1 LTTRTAPTLADI
13 RAARERIAGVAS
25 VTPVFAS
32 ETFSRVT
39 GRSVL
44 LKAENLQRTGSFKIR
59 GAVNKIAT
67 LSDAERAAGVVAA
80 TAGNHGQAVAWAAR
94 EAGVPATIFMA
105 RDSPTAKVEA
115 TLTYGGRVELDCDSL
130 EHAFELAQAYAAETG
145 AAFVHA
151 FEDEAVIAGQG
162 TIGLELAEQA
172 SEADLVV
179 LPIGGGGLAS
189 GISIALRE
197 LLPRA
202 RLVGVQAANCAPLA
216 GSEVHGTTIA
226 EGIAVKRPGE
236 LTSSILREL
245 LDEIVTVTDE
255 EIAEVMVLLAER
267 AKLVVEGAGAAALAA
282 LVSGR
287 LGGEGDGGTALALL
301 SGGNIDP
308 TLLIQVMRHGLTV
321 AGRYLALRTRV
332 PDRPG
337 ELNKL
342 LQLVAEQRANIVEVE
357 HRREGVSLSIVE
369 TEVELT
375 LGLRDQEHATALIA
389 ALESAGYPVERLS

>member
-13 RAARERIAGVAS
+13 RAARARIAGVAS

>member
-1 LTTRTAPTLADI
+1 MALTLADI

-25 VTPVFAS
+25 LTPVFS
-32 ETFSRVT
+32 TETFSRIA
-39 GRSVL
+39 GRGVL

-80 TAGNHGQAVAWAAR
+80 TAGNHGQSVAWAAR

-115 TLTYGGRVELDCDSL
+115 TLTYGGRVELDCDSF
-130 EHAFELAQAYAAETG
+130 EHAFELAQAYAAERG
-145 AAFVHA
+145 ATFVHA
-151 FEDEAVIAGQG
+151 FEDEVVIAGQG
-162 TIGLELAEQA
+162 TIGLELAEQTP
-172 SEADLVV
+172 EADVVV
-179 LPIGGGGLAS
+179 LPIGGGGLAA
-189 GISIALRE
+189 GIAVALRA
-197 LLPRA
+197 LMPGL

-216 GSEVHGTTIA
+216 GGTVHGLTIA
-226 EGIAVKRPGE
+226 EGIAVKNPGV
-236 LTSSILREL
+236 LTTSILREL
-245 LDEIVTVTDE
+245 LDDIVTVTDE

-267 AKLVVEGAGAAALAA
+267 AKLVVEGAGAASLAA
-282 LVSGR
+282 VVAGR
-287 LGGEGDGGTALALL
+287 VGGGDGTALALL

-308 TLLIQVMRHGLTV
+308 TLLIEVMRHGLTV
-321 AGRYLALRTRV
+321 AGRYLALRSRV

-357 HRREGVSLSIVE
+357 HRREGVALSIVE

-375 LGLRDQEHATALIA
+375 LGLRDHEHASTLIA
-389 ALESAGYPVERLS
+389 ALEASGYPVERLS